1 MMQLASSCRG
11 ERLLRLSAHVVA
23 WGPAQRIV
31 CSPRPPKYSAQSLL
45 RSPSPLITRTVSE
58 LDTVEERIAPL
69 LLPRDEEG
77 IVMRAVERAR
87 ARRKPSRSSVPSK
100 ACREVEVGT
109 GRVRYTR
116 RSSRRG

>member
-1 MMQLASSCRG
+1 MKSASSCRG
-11 ERLLRLSAHVVA
+11 QRLSRLSAQVVA

-31 CSPRPPKYSAQSLL
+31 RRPKPSKYSAQSLL
-45 RSPSPLITRTVSE
+45 RSPSLLITRTVSE
-58 LDTVEERIAPL
+58 LDAVEERIAPL

-77 IVMRAVERAR
+77 TVMRAVEPAR
-87 ARRKPSRSSVPSK
+87 ARRGPSRSSVPSK
-100 ACREVEVGT
+100 ACREVGGEG